1 MKAKLIDLSKSYEY
15 YNKYKV
21 KIDKSQ
27 SAHVTVSASIY
38 KLQELEE
45 YDLDLRDTEIEYFIN
60 NVKTTYSG
68 YKELY
73 TKLYG
78 DKAYNELTLAVEN
91 TAIDKFTQDITEHNL
106 IQNIGSVKAKK
117 YINKLLKN
125 VDKYP
130 IMQTKLCDDE
140 YAAPVW
146 YSSNYMINKLA
157 KVIDKKLVINHN
169 CVPSYRKDDR
179 KSTHCI
185 TILDSIISKSK

>member
-1 MKAKLIDLSKSYEY
+1 MKAQLINLNKSYEY
-15 YNKYKV
+15 YNKYKI
-21 KIDKSQ
+21 KIDSSQ
-27 SAHVTVSASIY
+27 SAHVTVSASVY
-38 KLQELEE
+38 KLQEFDE
-45 YDLDLRDTEIEYFIN
+45 YDLDLRDTETEYFIN

-73 TKLYG
+73 SKLYG

-91 TAIDKFTQDITEHNL
+91 TAINKLKEDISEHKL

-117 YINKLLKN
+117 YINKLLKD
-125 VDKYP
+125 VEKYP
-130 IMQTKLCDDE
+130 IKQTKLCDDK
-140 YAAPVW
+140 YTAPVW

-157 KVIDKKLVINHN
+157 RVIDEKLVQKVDCI
-169 CVPSYRKDDR
+169 PTYRKDDK